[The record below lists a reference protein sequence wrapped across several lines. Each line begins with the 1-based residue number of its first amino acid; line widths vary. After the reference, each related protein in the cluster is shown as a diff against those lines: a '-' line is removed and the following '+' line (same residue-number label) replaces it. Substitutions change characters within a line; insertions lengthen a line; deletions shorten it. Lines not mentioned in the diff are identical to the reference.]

1 MHMTASPSRS
11 FWSRALDV
19 ASLVATPLSP
29 TDYLELVLP
38 LRASRGADAR
48 IARIESVW
56 DETKDART
64 LTLRPGRGWRAH
76 RAGQFVRVS
85 APVDGRVMTRTYSI
99 TSSADRADGCI
110 TITVKAVQGGRMSR
124 FLVRDAKPGD
134 YVTLGLP
141 QGDFVLPERPTEP
154 LFITAGSGITP
165 VMSMLRTFE
174 SRAAM
179 PYAVHVHYAPS
190 AREAILAPELGR
202 IAAANPRYRFI
213 LVTTRERDQGGGR
226 FERAQ
231 LDALVPDWR
240 SREAWVCGPEGLL
253 DAAEACFAAAGRAE
267 HLHMERFRA
276 KLAPAPANDAGGRV
290 RFGLSKRDVEARGN
304 ESLLAV
310 AEAAGVN
317 APHGCRMGICH
328 SCDATMVSGCVRDL
342 RTGHRID
349 EPGARVQVCVCAA
362 AGDVEIAL

>member
-1 MHMTASPSRS
+1 
-11 FWSRALDV
+11 V

-29 TDYLELVLP
+29 ADYLELVLP
-38 LRASRGADAR
+38 LQASRGADMR
-48 IARIESVW
+48 NARIESVW

-85 APVDGRVMTRTYSI
+85 AAVDGRVMTRTYSI

-141 QGDFVLPERPTEP
+141 QGDFVLPERATEP

-190 AREAILAPELGR
+190 AREAILAPELAR
-202 IAAANPRYRFI
+202 IAAENPRYRFV
-213 LVTTRERDQGGGR
+213 LVATRDGGQSGGH
-226 FERAQ
+226 FDRAQ

-253 DAAEACFAAAGRAE
+253 DAVEACFAAAGRAE
-267 HLHMERFRA
+267 HLHVERFRA

-290 RFGLSKRDVEARGN
+290 RFGLSKLDAETRGN

-342 RTGHRID
+342 RTGQRID